1 MLSRSVHVLP
11 IVSAPKGSDDWRVV
25 SSELSRAPE
34 ERGAQLTPP
43 ESALL
48 CGEDHARGG
57 VQWVK
62 RGGIFIGNIHVLI
75 YTQGPHISKTQLLAS
90 WLETVL
96 ETTIY
101 YI

>member
-1 MLSRSVHVLP
+1 MYALLVLSHSVHVLP
-11 IVSAPKGSDDWRVV
+11 TVSAPKGSDDWRVV

-34 ERGAQLTPP
+34 ERGAQLTPL

-62 RGGIFIGNIHVLI
+62 RGGIFIGNIDI
-75 YTQGPHISKTQLLAS
+75 YTGSTYKYNC
-90 WLETVL
+90 WLVTVL
-96 ETTIY
+96 EITIY